1 MKIGRRATL
10 ALAASA
16 LAAGDAIAQAPRG
29 GEPRIGMTLND
40 IPATC
45 GAPDQGGEGIRW
57 MGFTIYDSSSTGTQA
72 RRRRSRAS
80 SRRWRGA
87 SRPNGKPGGS
97 GLVEPALQSLL
108 DQAEREFD
116 ETKRD
121 ALLARGH
128 EIVVDNAY
136 WLWVVHDVNPRALR
150 PQVQGSAKAKSW
162 YQALRQVTVR
172 R

>member
-80 SRRWRGA
+80 SRRWRRA

-97 GLVEPALQSLL
+97 GLFEPALQSLL

>member
-57 MGFTIYDSSSTGTQA
+57 MGFTIYDSLVYWNPGQEETIPRIVPALAESFAPKRETRRIRA
-72 RRRRSRAS
+72 RRA
-80 SRRWRGA
+80 GA
-87 SRPNGKPGGS
+87 AIPARPG
-97 GLVEPALQSLL
+97 
-108 DQAEREFD
+108 
-116 ETKRD
+116 
-121 ALLARGH
+121 
-128 EIVVDNAY
+128 
-136 WLWVVHDVNPRALR
+136 
-150 PQVQGSAKAKSW
+150 
-162 YQALRQVTVR
+162 
-172 R
+172 

>member
-57 MGFTIYDSSSTGTQA
+57 
-72 RRRRSRAS
+72 
-80 SRRWRGA
+80 
-87 SRPNGKPGGS
+87 
-97 GLVEPALQSLL
+97 
-108 DQAEREFD
+108 
-116 ETKRD
+116 
-121 ALLARGH
+121 
-128 EIVVDNAY
+128 NA
-136 WLWVVHDVNPRALR
+136 A
-150 PQVQGSAKAKSW
+150 
-162 YQALRQVTVR
+162 
-172 R
+172 